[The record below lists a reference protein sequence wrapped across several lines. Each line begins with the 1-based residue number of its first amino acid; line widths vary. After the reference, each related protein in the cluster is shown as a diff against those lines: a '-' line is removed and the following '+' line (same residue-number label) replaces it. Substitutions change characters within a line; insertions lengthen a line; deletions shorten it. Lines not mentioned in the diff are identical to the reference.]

1 MLAILPTQN
10 VSHKF
15 YFKSLNKEVTNAD
28 YVANPTN
35 RSVSAIVAANGIS
48 ISS

>member
-10 VSHKF
+10 VFHKF
-15 YFKSLNKEVTNAD
+15 FKSLNKEVTNAD
-28 YVANPTN
+28 YVAKPTN
-35 RSVSAIVAANGIS
+35 RFVSAIIAANGIS